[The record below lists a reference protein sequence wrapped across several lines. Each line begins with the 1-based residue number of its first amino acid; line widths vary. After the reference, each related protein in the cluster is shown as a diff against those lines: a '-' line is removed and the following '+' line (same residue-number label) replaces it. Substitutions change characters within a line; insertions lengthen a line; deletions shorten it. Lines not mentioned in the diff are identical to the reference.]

1 MREFHAGSDADYK
14 TILNKGI
21 GPEFDSNTSGHKTT
35 GVEDAKS
42 FPLANMNPPIGFIK
56 IDNLLRENFNRKLD
70 QNEYINQMTT
80 LMVDKARGDVA
91 TDTGVYLQ

>member
-1 MREFHAGSDADYK
+1 MSDADYR
-14 TILNKGI
+14 TIANKEI
-21 GPEFDSNTSGHKTT
+21 GPKIDSNTSGHKTT
-35 GVEDAKS
+35 GVEDAIT

-80 LMVDKARGDVA
+80 IMVNKARGDVA